1 MFLTT
6 GNCPIYFEKKGFEYL
21 KNFLLEMGVDRQI
34 FVITDENCLRDCWPL
49 LEPVFNPDRVPMVIP
64 LRAGERHK
72 NLESTALI
80 WETLLGAEAKRNS
93 LIVNLGGGVITDM
106 GGFAASVFKRGIP
119 YIHIPTSLL
128 GMVDASI
135 GGKTGIDF
143 KSQKNMLGTFSYPE
157 AVCVWDGFLETL
169 PQCHQKS
176 GMAEAYKHALIDN
189 SGYWEFLKRGELS
202 FERIIFKS
210 LEIKK
215 KLADKD
221 PKEKGERKKLNFGH
235 TIAHSLEAYFLEK
248 ETEILHGD
256 AVAAGIIVESY
267 LSWKSGFLS
276 LECLEEIKGVI
287 CQRFSPVVF
296 PLQDVELL
304 LDYMKHDKK
313 NDKSGLNFTLL
324 DCVGGAIINQ
334 RLDASLVSD
343 GFAYY
348 AALK

>member
-6 GNCPIYFEKKGFEYL
+6 GNCPIYFEKNGFDYL
-21 KNFLLEMGVDRQI
+21 RNFLKELAADRQL
-34 FVITDENCLRDCWPL
+34 FLVTDENCKKHCWPL
-49 LEPVFNPDRVPMVIP
+49 LEQVFDKNQKP
-64 LRAGERHK
+64 LLVTLPAGERYK
-72 NLESTALI
+72 TLESATLI
-80 WETLLGAEAKRNS
+80 WDSLMTAQAKRNS
-93 LIVNLGGGVITDM
+93 LIINLGGGVITDM

-119 YIHIPTSLL
+119 FIHIPTSLL

-143 KSQKNMLGTFSYPE
+143 KAHKNMIGTFSYPE
-157 AVCVWDGFLETL
+157 AVFIWDGFLETL
-169 PQCHQKS
+169 EQGHRKS

-189 SGYWEFLKRGELS
+189 SGYWDFLKKGDLS

-235 TIAHSLEAYFLEK
+235 TVAHSLEAYFLDK
-248 ETEILHGD
+248 EEEIFHGN
-256 AVAAGIIVESY
+256 AVAAGIIVESF

-276 LECLEEIKGVI
+276 LECLEEITGVI
-287 CQRFSPVVF
+287 FQRFDPILF
-296 PLQDVELL
+296 PTKDVEYLL
-304 LDYMKHDKK
+304 SYMKQDKK

-334 RLDASLVSD
+334 RLDTSLV
-343 GFAYY
+343 GEGLTYY
-348 AALK
+348 ATLV

>member
-6 GNCPIYFEKKGFEYL
+6 GNCPIYFEKNGFDYL
-21 KNFLLEMGVDRQI
+21 KSFLSEKASDRQI
-34 FVITDENCLRDCWPL
+34 FILTDENCRRECLPL
-49 LEPVFNPDRVPMVIP
+49 LEPIFDSFRVPQIITLP
-64 LRAGERHK
+64 AGERFK
-72 NLESTALI
+72 TLESTSLV
-80 WETLLGAEAKRNS
+80 WEALLGAEARRNC
-93 LIVNLGGGVITDM
+93 LFINLGGGVITDL

-119 YIHIPTSLL
+119 YLHIPTSLL
-128 GMVDASI
+128 AMVDASI

-157 AVCVWDGFLETL
+157 AVFIWDGFLDTL
-169 PQCHQKS
+169 PLGHRKS

-189 SGYWEFLKRGELS
+189 SGYWDFLKRGDLT

-235 TIAHSLEAYFLEK
+235 TIAHSLEAYFLDK
-248 ETEILHGD
+248 NAEIFHGN

-267 LSWKSGFLS
+267 LSFKSGFLS
-276 LECLEEIKGVI
+276 QDCLNEIQSVI
-287 CQRFSPVVF
+287 HSRFDPIDF
-296 PLQDVELL
+296 PRNDIELL
-304 LDYMKHDKK
+304 LTYMKQDKK
-313 NDKSGLNFTLL
+313 NEKEGLNFTLL

-334 RLDASLVSD
+334 RLDKALVGEGLQYYASLV
-343 GFAYY
+343 
-348 AALK
+348 

>member
-1 MFLTT
+1 LIA
-6 GNCPIYFEKKGFEYL
+6 PIFDQGR
-21 KNFLLEMGVDRQI
+21 VPI
-34 FVITDENCLRDCWPL
+34 VITLP
-49 LEPVFNPDRVPMVIP
+49 
-64 LRAGERHK
+64 AGERHK
-72 NLESTALI
+72 SLESTTKI
-80 WETLLGAEAKRNS
+80 WDSLMQAEAKRNS
-93 LIVNLGGGVITDM
+93 LVVNLGGGVITDM
-106 GGFAASVFKRGIP
+106 GGFAASVFKRGLP

-143 KSQKNMLGTFSYPE
+143 KSHKNMLGTFSYPE
-157 AVCVWDGFLETL
+157 AVFIWDGFLETQA
-169 PQCHQKS
+169 PGHRKS

-189 SGYWEFLKRGELS
+189 SGYWDFLKRGDLS

-248 ETEILHGD
+248 ESEILHGD

-267 LSWKSGFLS
+267 LSWKCGFLS
-276 LECLEEIKGVI
+276 IECLEEIKAVI
-287 CQRFSPVVF
+287 CQRFDPVLF
-296 PLQDVELL
+296 QMHDIDHLL
-304 LDYMKHDKK
+304 GLMKHDKK
-313 NDKSGLNFTLL
+313 NDKPGLNFTLL

-334 RLDASLVSD
+334 RLDKSLIRE
-343 GFAYY
+343 GLTYY
-348 AALK
+348 VDQV

>member
-6 GNCPIYFEKKGFEYL
+6 GNCPIYFEKNGFEYL
-21 KNFLLEMGVDRQI
+21 RGFLSETSVERQLFI
-34 FVITDENCLRDCWPL
+34 ITDENCYRDCWPL
-49 LEPVFNPDRVPMVIP
+49 IAPIFDQGRVPIVITLP
-64 LRAGERHK
+64 AGERHK
-72 NLESTALI
+72 SLESTTKI
-80 WETLLGAEAKRNS
+80 WDSLMQAEAKRNS
-93 LIVNLGGGVITDM
+93 LVVNLGGGVITDM
-106 GGFAASVFKRGIP
+106 GGFAASVFKRGLP

-143 KSQKNMLGTFSYPE
+143 KSHKNMLGTFSYPE
-157 AVCVWDGFLETL
+157 AVFIWDGFLETL
-169 PQCHQKS
+169 APGHRKS

-189 SGYWEFLKRGELS
+189 SGYWDFLKRGDLS

-248 ETEILHGD
+248 ESEILHGD

-267 LSWKSGFLS
+267 LSWKCGFLS
-276 LECLEEIKGVI
+276 IECLEEIKAVI
-287 CQRFSPVVF
+287 CQRFDPVLF
-296 PLQDVELL
+296 QMHDIDHLL
-304 LDYMKHDKK
+304 GLMKHDKK
-313 NDKSGLNFTLL
+313 NDKPGLNFTLL

-334 RLDASLVSD
+334 RLDKSLIRE
-343 GFAYY
+343 GLTYY
-348 AALK
+348 VDQV

>member
-6 GNCPIYFEKKGFEYL
+6 GNCPIYFEKKDFEYL
-21 KNFLLEMGVDRQI
+21 RNFLRETSVQRQI
-34 FVITDENCLRDCWPL
+34 FLITDENCLKQCWPL
-49 LEPVFNPDRVPMVIP
+49 LASVFDQFTSPVIITLPP
-64 LRAGERHK
+64 GERHK
-72 NLESTALI
+72 TLESTSLV
-80 WETLLGAEAKRNS
+80 WSSLLAAEAKRNS

-128 GMVDASI
+128 GMVDAAI

-143 KSQKNMLGTFSYPE
+143 DSQKNMLGTFSYPE
-157 AVCVWDGFLETL
+157 AVFIWDGFLETL
-169 PQCHQKS
+169 PAGHKKA

-189 SGYWEFLKRGELS
+189 SGYWEFLKKGELS

-248 ETEILHGD
+248 EMEIFHGD

-276 LECLEEIKGVI
+276 LNCLEEIKGVI
-287 CQRFSPVVF
+287 FSRFNPILF
-296 PLQDVELL
+296 PLKDVEQLL
-304 LDYMKHDKK
+304 GYMKQDKK
-313 NDKSGLNFTLL
+313 NDKNGLNFTLL

-334 RLDASLVSD
+334 SLDKSLV
-343 GFAYY
+343 GEGLIYY
-348 AALK
+348 SSLV

>member
-6 GNCPIYFEKKGFEYL
+6 GHCPIYFEKSGFEYL
-21 KNFLLEMGVDRQI
+21 RNFLKTISTESQLFI
-34 FVITDENCLRDCWPL
+34 ITDQNCKKHCWPV
-49 LEPVFNPDRVPMVIP
+49 LEPVFHQGQMP
-64 LRAGERHK
+64 LLITLEAGERHK
-72 NLESTALI
+72 NLENTALI
-80 WETLLGAEAKRNS
+80 WDSLMNAQAKRNS
-93 LIVNLGGGVITDM
+93 LVINLGGGVITDM

-119 YIHIPTSLL
+119 FIHIPTSLL

-143 KSQKNMLGTFSYPE
+143 KSYRNMIGTFSFPE
-157 AVCVWDGFLETL
+157 AVFIWDGFLETL
-169 PQCHQKS
+169 EPGHRKS

-189 SGYWEFLKRGELS
+189 CGYWDFLKKGDLS

-221 PKEKGERKKLNFGH
+221 PKEKSERKKLNFGH
-235 TIAHSLEAYFLEK
+235 TVAHSLEAYFLEK
-248 ETEILHGD
+248 DREIFHGN

-287 CQRFSPVVF
+287 SKRFDPILF
-296 PLQDVELL
+296 PAQDVENLINF
-304 LDYMKHDKK
+304 MKQDKK
-313 NDKSGLNFTLL
+313 NDKTGLNFTLL

-334 RLDASLVSD
+334 RLSESLVEE
-343 GFAYY
+343 GLRYY
-348 AALK
+348 SEMV